1 MNYKKELAYYYF
13 PKEFNI
19 DNLKKLAKHRNIS
32 IIFGFNDHSQKEFL
46 ETIEF
51 CKKWKISFYLINDF
65 KMAIKYGAK
74 GVFLNSD
81 FKRQIFRGITF
92 KNIEVIGS
100 AHNQLEYFLKNRQM
114 CGKLTLSPIFK
125 NIKYSYNKILNVVR
139 FNLICYS
146 WKINLIALGGINSK
160 SLKKISMTRA
170 KGVGFREF
178 IKEL

>member
-1 MNYKKELAYYYF
+1 MNYKKTLTYYYF

-19 DNLKKLAKHRNIS
+19 DNLKKLIKYKNIS
-32 IIFGFNDHSQKEFL
+32 IIFGFNNHSRNEFF
-46 ETIEF
+46 ETIAF
-51 CKKWKISFYLINDF
+51 CKKWRVNFYLINDF

-81 FKRQIFRGITF
+81 FKRQVFKGVTL
-92 KNIEVIGS
+92 KNIDIIGS
-100 AHNQLEYFLKNRQM
+100 AHNQLEYFIKNRQM
-114 CGKLTLSPIFK
+114 CSKLTLSPIFK

-146 WKINLIALGGINSK
+146 WKINLIALGGINYK
-160 SLKKISMTRA
+160 NLKKINMTKV